1 MRLVLAACLFAG
13 TAAAQEAVQPE
24 ATLDLQESRRAEGA
38 AFMVAA
44 ANPLAALAGYDALA
58 AGGTAADAAVAVQFM
73 LNLVEPQS
81 SGIGGGAFALYW
93 DAETQSLT
101 SFDGRERAP
110 LAADETYW
118 LGADGEPIGWWE
130 AVVGGRSVGVPGTL
144 KLLETLHAR
153 EGVCPGPICSRRPS
167 RWPRRASPSRR
178 DWPG

>member
-13 TAAAQEAVQPE
+13 SAAAQEAVQPE

-58 AGGTAADAAVAVQFM
+58 AGGTAVDAAVAVQFM

-101 SFDGRERAP
+101 SFDGRERGAP
-110 LAADETYW
+110 RSIRGSSPYEVRWSSAPGLRAPIAAIRG
-118 LGADGEPIGWWE
+118 LRHGPALVRRADRRPDP
-130 AVVGGRSVGVPGTL
+130 R
-144 KLLETLHAR
+144 HAR
-153 EGVCPGPICSRRPS
+153 QFRSGGDRAGRPKPG
-167 RWPRRASPSRR
+167 
-178 DWPG
+178 G